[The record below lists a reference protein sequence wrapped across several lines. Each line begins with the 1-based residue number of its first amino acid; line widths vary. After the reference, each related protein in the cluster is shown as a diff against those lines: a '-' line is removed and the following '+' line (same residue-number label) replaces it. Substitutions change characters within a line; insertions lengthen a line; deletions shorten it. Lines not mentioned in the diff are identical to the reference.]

1 MSVISN
7 TTVLSNFAAIDSL
20 DCLCELFQE
29 VFLSTE
35 VYHEIQRGLEEGYT
49 FYSGIE
55 GTLYPR
61 REDGWLRLTS
71 LSDDREVQLASSMPA
86 HLHAGEASC
95 LAIAQQ
101 RGWLVLTDDKAA
113 RRYAADRNIAVS
125 GTLGCLILGVE
136 RDLWNLDQAN
146 RWLERI
152 VSLGFHSPVVDL
164 SGLVKKRFH
173 A

>member
-20 DCLCELFQE
+20 DRLQKLYDEIYLP
-29 VFLSTE
+29 TE
-35 VYHEIQRGLEEGYT
+35 VYKEIQRGLEEGYV

-55 GTLYPR
+55 EILRPM

-71 LSDDREVQLASSMPA
+71 LSNEREVLTFSSVPNQ
-86 HLHAGEASC
+86 LHAGEASC
-95 LAIAQQ
+95 LAIAQE
-101 RGWLVLTDDKAA
+101 RNWLLLTDDKAA
-113 RRYAADRNIAVS
+113 RRYAADRSIAVS

-136 RDLWNLDQAN
+136 RDLWTLEQSN

-152 VSLGFHSPVVDL
+152 IASGFFSPVTDL
-164 SGLVKKRFH
+164 SGLVKRS
-173 A
+173 